1 MECKNKEVQ
10 ELKQEF
16 DELVSNMFQPATNNE
31 RRINFRDFHEQ
42 RKGSTF
48 YADLKKEVVTM
59 GGMNFDSSE
68 MWLSK
73 GNVAWTEDTAHCR
86 ISIGFDV
93 EDAKRI
99 ARESLG
105 HHQVI
110 VYGDYMKSIQ
120 MMCNFINLNIKNI

>member
-1 MECKNKEVQ
+1 
-10 ELKQEF
+10 
-16 DELVSNMFQPATNNE
+16 
-31 RRINFRDFHEQ
+31 
-42 RKGSTF
+42 
-48 YADLKKEVVTM
+48 
-59 GGMNFDSSE
+59 MNFDSSE

-86 ISIGFDV
+86 ISIGFEV

-110 VYGDYMKSIQ
+110 VYGDYIKSIQ
-120 MMCNFINLNIKNI
+120 MMCDFLNLKYRNI